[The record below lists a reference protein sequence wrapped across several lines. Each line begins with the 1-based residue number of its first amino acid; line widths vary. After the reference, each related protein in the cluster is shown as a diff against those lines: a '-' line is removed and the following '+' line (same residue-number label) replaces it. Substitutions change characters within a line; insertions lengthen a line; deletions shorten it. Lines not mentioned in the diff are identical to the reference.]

1 MSTDLT
7 SILPGPIRQNG
18 YVVHDLD
25 AAIAQW
31 LALGIGPW
39 ITLGP
44 MEQGMVFRGE
54 PTTCTITLAF
64 ANSGDLQIE
73 LIHQTGD
80 APSAYREFLD
90 RGREGFH
97 HLAWWTDDVEAVAAA
112 ADAAGWPV
120 IFEGDGSSVARFFYC
135 EAPNVAA
142 TCLEVME
149 LNDMTQGL
157 ADHVKEAAD
166 TWDGVTDP
174 VRKLF

>member
-1 MSTDLT
+1 MTTERT

-18 YVVHDLD
+18 YVVRDLN
-25 AAIAQW
+25 AAIAEW
-31 LALGIGPW
+31 LALGVGPW

-80 APSAYREFLD
+80 APTAYKEFLD
-90 RGREGFH
+90 SGREGFH
-97 HLAWWTDDVEAVAAA
+97 HLAWWAEDFDALEAAVAE
-112 ADAAGWPV
+112 AGWEV
-120 IFEGDGSSVARFFYC
+120 VFSGDGGGTTRFLYC
-135 EAPNVAA
+135 DAPDVAA

-149 LNDMTQGL
+149 LNDMTRGL
-157 ADHVKEAAD
+157 MDHVRQAAD
-166 TWDGVTDP
+166 GWDGVTDP
-174 VRKLF
+174 VRNLF